1 MDAFR
6 TFQIA
11 YKCSNY
17 KTTQLRQQQQQ
28 PQQQLHTFEKI
39 RILK

>member
-17 KTTQLRQQQQQ
+17 NTTQLRQQQQ